1 MTDGADTDPLD
12 RIADALELQNALLL
26 EVVHQQHRARAARH
40 PDPDRTGPSGHSIAS
55 DVVDSYGDL
64 YGGRLDGWE
73 FDPVAE
79 QTEDMGR

>member
-1 MTDGADTDPLD
+1 MTDDTDPLD
-12 RIADALELQNALLL
+12 RIADALEVQNALLL

-40 PDPDRTGPSGHSIAS
+40 PDPDHTGPSHRSIAT

-64 YGGRLDGWE
+64 YGGELAGWE

-79 QTEDMGR
+79 QTRDMGE